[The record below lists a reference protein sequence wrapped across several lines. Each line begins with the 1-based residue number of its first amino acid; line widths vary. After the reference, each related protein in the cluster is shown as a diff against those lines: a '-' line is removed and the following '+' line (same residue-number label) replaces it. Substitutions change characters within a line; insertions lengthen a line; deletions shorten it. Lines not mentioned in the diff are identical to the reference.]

1 MPHGNGNFNRLARSR
16 TRPEALLSAPVA
28 YGGGSPEH
36 RGGRPMKSLLALLI
50 LAAAL
55 FVGACNNTSG
65 TAAPSVN
72 APVTSPETSPELSQE
87 MSPEASP
94 SAS

>member
-1 MPHGNGNFNRLARSR
+1 
-16 TRPEALLSAPVA
+16 
-28 YGGGSPEH
+28 
-36 RGGRPMKSLLALLI
+36 MKSVLALLV

-55 FVGACNNTSG
+55 FVGACNSG
-65 TAAPSVN
+65 TGGTTAPSVN
-72 APVTSPETSPELSQE
+72 APVTSPETSPE

>member
-1 MPHGNGNFNRLARSR
+1 
-16 TRPEALLSAPVA
+16 
-28 YGGGSPEH
+28 
-36 RGGRPMKSLLALLI
+36 MKSVLALLI

-72 APVTSPETSPELSQE
+72 APVTSPETSPELSPE

>member
-1 MPHGNGNFNRLARSR
+1 MTHPKTEEDPR
-16 TRPEALLSAPVA
+16 
-28 YGGGSPEH
+28 
-36 RGGRPMKSLLALLI
+36 MKSLFALLI

-65 TAAPSVN
+65 SAAPTVN
-72 APVTSPETSPELSQE
+72 PVTSPETSPELSPV

-94 SAS
+94 SA

>member
-1 MPHGNGNFNRLARSR
+1 
-16 TRPEALLSAPVA
+16 
-28 YGGGSPEH
+28 
-36 RGGRPMKSLLALLI
+36 MKSLLALLI

-65 TAAPSVN
+65 SAAPTVN
-72 APVTSPETSPELSQE
+72 APVTSPEISPELSPE

-94 SAS
+94 SA